1 MSDPDQPISEFKS
14 KSGLK
19 RIFSALSYSLD
30 GLKAA
35 WASEHSIRQ
44 ELLLL
49 VAATLIAFSLP
60 VTALERLMLIGVVV
74 QVLIIELLN
83 SAMETIVDR
92 ISLERNPLSK
102 KAKDIGSA
110 AVLLTLS
117 LAAATWIVIVLPL
130 FMH

>member
-1 MSDPDQPISEFKS
+1 MSDQDQPNSEFKS

-19 RIFSALSYSLD
+19 RIFSAFSYSVE

-35 WASEHSIRQ
+35 WSTEHSIRQ

-49 VAATLIAFSLP
+49 LVAAIIALSLP
-60 VTALERLMLIGVVV
+60 ISALEKLMLIGVVV
-74 QVLIIELLN
+74 QVLIVELLN

-130 FMH
+130 FIH